1 MILHMPMFSSKS
13 FVVSGLTFKCLM
25 HFELIFLNGVRRC
38 SGFILLHVTVQ
49 FSQHHSLKRVPFL
62 HCIVLLPM
70 SEIRCP

>member
-25 HFELIFLNGVRRC
+25 HFELIFLNGGRRC

-49 FSQHHSLKRVPFL
+49 FPQHYLLKGLSFL
-62 HCIVLLPM
+62 HCIFLSSLLKTN
-70 SEIRCP
+70 